1 VTTPAPEQ
9 TAEAALLARDAH
21 WRRLDVRMLL
31 VHPVNELVR
40 FLPALVAVFVVG
52 STSGRH
58 DWWHVAAVA
67 VPVAL
72 GLLRFLTTSFRISDG
87 QLELRRGLVSRNTLT
102 APLDRV
108 RTVELTASPI
118 HRVLGLARVRI
129 GTGSAT
135 KSGREKLELDALSL
149 AEARTMRAAL
159 LHRAP
164 VVPTGGAA
172 DRAEPR
178 SGGGTLTP
186 AVLKAPPDEV
196 LLRLDPTWLRFAPL
210 TTSGLVIA
218 LGALG
223 ATSQFSGQ
231 VLGRVADD
239 LDLGKRAATASV
251 WVAVPAGLVAFV
263 VVISVL
269 AVLGYALTNWGFTL
283 SRDRA
288 GRSFHVTRGLLTAR
302 ETSIETA
309 RLRGVEVHEPLGLRL
324 AGGGR
329 LSAIVTGLNRRESGS
344 APLVPP
350 APRTVVTAVGGRVL
364 DEDRP
369 LTVPLRRHG
378 PAARRRRFLRAVAVA
393 LVVSA
398 GWVVLAVAAGW
409 PGPAYVVAALP
420 PVAGAALAADRYRR
434 LGHALTA
441 HHLVVRKHSFRGR
454 RDALQRDGIIGWNL
468 RQTWFQRRA
477 GLATLVA
484 TTSAGRQAYSAL
496 DVPEG
501 DAVALAR
508 AVTPDLLEPFL
519 SRPR

>member
-1 VTTPAPEQ
+1 VTTDARPE
-9 TAEAALLARDAH
+9 EAALLARDAH
-21 WRRLDVRMLL
+21 WRRLDPRMLL

-58 DWWHVAAVA
+58 DWWHAAAVA

-72 GLLRFLTTSFRISDG
+72 GLLRFLTTSFRVADG
-87 QLELRRGLVSRNTLT
+87 QLELRRGLVNRNTLT

-118 HRVLGLARVRI
+118 HRVLGLAKVRI

-159 LHRAP
+159 LHRSPAAP
-164 VVPTGGAA
+164 TETSA
-172 DRAEPR
+172 DRPKLQ
-178 SGGGTLTP
+178 SGSDSFTTAVVNPP
-186 AVLKAPPDEV
+186 ADDV

-231 VLGRVADD
+231 LLGRVADD
-239 LDLGKRAATASV
+239 LNLGERAATVPV
-251 WVAVPAGLVAFV
+251 WVAVVGAVVSFV

-269 AVLGYALTNWGFTL
+269 AVLGYVLTNWRFTL

-288 GRSFHVTRGLLTAR
+288 GRSYHVTRGLLTAR

-309 RLRGVEVHEPLGLRL
+309 RVRGVEVHEPLGLRL

-329 LSAIVTGLNRRESGS
+329 LSAIVTGLSRRESGS

-350 APRTVVTAVGGRVL
+350 APRSVVAAVGARVL
-364 DEDRP
+364 DEALP
-369 LTVPLRRHG
+369 LTAPLRRHG
-378 PAARRRRFLRAVAVA
+378 PAARRRRMVRAVAGA
-393 LVVSA
+393 LVITA
-398 GWVVLAVAAGW
+398 GWVVVVAAAGW

-420 PVAGAALAADRYRR
+420 PVVGVALAQDRYRR
-434 LGHALTA
+434 LGHALTP

-484 TTSAGRQAYSAL
+484 TTSAGRQGYSTL
-496 DVPEG
+496 DVPE
-501 DAVALAR
+501 DEAVAVAR

-519 SRPR
+519 R

>member
-1 VTTPAPEQ
+1 MTTPAEPRTE
-9 TAEAALLARDAH
+9 ESALLARDAH
-21 WRRLDVRMLL
+21 WRRLDPRMLL

-52 STSGRH
+52 STNGRH

-72 GLLRFLTTSFRISDG
+72 GLLRFLTTSFRVADG
-87 QLELRRGLVSRNTLT
+87 QLELRRGLVNRNTLT

-118 HRVLGLARVRI
+118 HRVLGLAKVRI

-149 AEARTMRAAL
+149 DEARTMRAAL
-159 LHRAP
+159 LHRS
-164 VVPTGGAA
+164 
-172 DRAEPR
+172 E
-178 SGGGTLTP
+178 
-186 AVLKAPPDEV
+186 APPVAPQEVAPDARTTDDV

-231 VLGRVADD
+231 LLGRVADD
-239 LDLGKRAATASV
+239 LNLGERASTAPV
-251 WVAVPAGLVAFV
+251 WVAVLGAVVAFV

-269 AVLGYALTNWGFTL
+269 AVLGYLLTNWGFTL

-288 GRSFHVTRGLLTAR
+288 GRSYHVTRGLLTSR

-329 LSAIVTGLNRRESGS
+329 VSAIVTGLSRRESGS

-350 APRTVVTAVGGRVL
+350 APRSVVAAVGAQVL
-364 DEDRP
+364 DETQP

-378 PAARRRRFLRAVAVA
+378 PAARRRRMVRALAAAV
-393 LVVSA
+393 VVSA
-398 GWVVLAVAAGW
+398 AWVVVVAAAGW

-420 PVAGAALAADRYRR
+420 PVVGVALGQDRYRR
-434 LGHALTA
+434 LGHALTP

-484 TTSAGRQAYSAL
+484 TTSAGRQGYSTL
-496 DVPEG
+496 DVPE
-501 DAVALAR
+501 DEAVAVAR

-519 SRPR
+519 RR